1 MVNSVRSKVSYSWLT
16 VGEQRAVGLRLG
28 GRAQQI
34 ALEDDLC
41 QEHGAAE
48 ADDSDHVA
56 SRVTCRRNSVS
67 LYVTNANTALL
78 YRQNLDNVCE
88 LDSKNVWFI

>member
-1 MVNSVRSKVSYSWLT
+1 M
-16 VGEQRAVGLRLG
+16 RLG

-56 SRVTCRRNSVS
+56 SRVACRNSVS

-78 YRQNLDNVCE
+78 YRPNLDDVCE